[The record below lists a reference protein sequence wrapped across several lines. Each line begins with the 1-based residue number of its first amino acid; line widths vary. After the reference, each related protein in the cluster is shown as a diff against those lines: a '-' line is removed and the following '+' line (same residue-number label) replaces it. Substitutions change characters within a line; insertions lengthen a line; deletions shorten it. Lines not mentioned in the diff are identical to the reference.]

1 MLKSFWSEVKGL
13 SERLSFVVPK
23 HLRKAIKDL
32 QELTGEDQSTLLRR
46 LLDKGLAEVKMDI
59 AVDSYIKGK
68 TSLEKSSEI
77 SGVSLWSF
85 LDELRKRN
93 VALKYSIAD
102 AENEI
107 QKVIERRRMKRSD
120 ANC

>member
-1 MLKSFWSEVKGL
+1 M
-13 SERLSFVVPK
+13 
-23 HLRKAIKDL
+23 
-32 QELTGEDQSTLLRR
+32 
-46 LLDKGLAEVKMDI
+46 AEVKMDI
-59 AVDSYIKGK
+59 AVDSYVKGK

-85 LDELRKRN
+85 LDELGKRN

-107 QKVIERRRMKRSD
+107 QKVIERRLMLTVDRSW
-120 ANC
+120 A